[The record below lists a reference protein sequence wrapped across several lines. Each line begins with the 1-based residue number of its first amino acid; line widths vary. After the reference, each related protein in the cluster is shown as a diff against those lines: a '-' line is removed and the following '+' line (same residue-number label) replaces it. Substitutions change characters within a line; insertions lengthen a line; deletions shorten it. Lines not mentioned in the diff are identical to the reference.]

1 MVGAVM
7 QGLFLGARSRL
18 FSGEK
23 KSTYSSVSAPKQPW
37 NFSKQDFVLYYVFF
51 LNTTQKTV
59 AYQKQDEK

>member
-51 LNTTQKTV
+51 FLKTQPK
-59 AYQKQDEK
+59 KQ